1 MIINNLFL
9 ELLDLVLLLIFLLKA
24 ALESNLAQLYKNLIR
39 LSESFKTVKTPT
51 NNNEYINKSDSL
63 PFHTNSL
70 KSLIDDS
77 AKMTTDCCKKLFDLS
92 MLVPSAPW
100 VKTIKL

>member
-1 MIINNLFL
+1 MFS
-9 ELLDLVLLLIFLLKA
+9 FKA
-24 ALESNLAQLYKNLIR
+24 ALESNLAQLYKKLTR
-39 LSESFKTVKTPT
+39 LSESFKTIKNST
-51 NNNEYINKSDSL
+51 NNNESISKSSSL

-77 AKMTTDCCKKLFDLS
+77 AKMTSECCKKLFDLS

-100 VKTIKL
+100 VKNNYLTRL